1 MSMME
6 KASDNNK
13 NSIFKMTDLRTLCK
27 ARITELG
34 WRWLERIHTTKLK
47 NRLLVYFESLTEFK
61 NGKNTLLVFG
71 SAVSSALKKIRMM
84 MTNWCLKRQ
93 MTPLER
99 HFFKKSILHLMVL
112 SNKTAKNI
120 LYRRSLFNEQ
130 V

>member
-13 NSIFKMTDLRTLCK
+13 NSVFKMTDLRTLCK

-61 NGKNTLLVFG
+61 NRKNALLVFG
-71 SAVSSALKKIRMM
+71 SAVSSALKKDTYDDDKLMFEKANDIIR
-84 MTNWCLKRQ
+84 
-93 MTPLER
+93 
-99 HFFKKSILHLMVL
+99 
-112 SNKTAKNI
+112 KT
-120 LYRRSLFNEQ
+120 LFQ
-130 V
+130 K

>member
-13 NSIFKMTDLRTLCK
+13 NSVFKMTDLRTLCK

-61 NGKNTLLVFG
+61 NRKNALLVFG
-71 SAVSSALKKIRMM
+71 SAVSSALKKDTYDDDKLMFEKANDIIRK
-84 MTNWCLKRQ
+84 TLFQKEYTSFDGAFEQNCQKYSL
-93 MTPLER
+93 
-99 HFFKKSILHLMVL
+99 SSVL
-112 SNKTAKNI
+112 
-120 LYRRSLFNEQ
+120 

>member
-13 NSIFKMTDLRTLCK
+13 NSVFKMTDLRTLCK

-61 NGKNTLLVFG
+61 NRKNALLVFG
-71 SAVSSALKKIRMM
+71 SAVSSALKKDTYDDDKLMFEKANDIIRK
-84 MTNWCLKRQ
+84 TLFQKEYTSFDGTFQQNCQKYSL
-93 MTPLER
+93 
-99 HFFKKSILHLMVL
+99 SSVL
-112 SNKTAKNI
+112 
-120 LYRRSLFNEQ
+120 